1 MTKRKKIEERIAAD
15 EDEIK
20 RQLEQQRREREY
32 YSNNVDGRP
41 RDSGAMLDALI
52 REHGKKDQ
60 SGR

>member
-20 RQLEQQRREREY
+20 RQLEQQRRQREY
-32 YSNNVDGRP
+32 NNQVDGRP